1 MKRKEKMHTGKL
13 HLPGGAGITAEQAKH
28 LDRLYDFHHTC
39 PAGTEK
45 RAAPLR
51 EMFAEI
57 GRHDRGYD
65 FENRKINRDTLARE
79 NEAL

>member
-13 HLPGGAGITAEQAKH
+13 HLPGGAGITTEQAKH
-28 LDRLYDFHHTC
+28 LDRMCGFRHTC

-57 GRHDRGYD
+57 GERDRGYD
-65 FENRKINRDTLARE
+65 FGNRKINRDTPARE